1 MQNALAL
8 TNQRSER
15 VEKFERAFFTA
26 LPFLMFACIVFMN
39 SIMPALAANGTGTGD
54 TAYMTNVSNMAT
66 QIVTIVGYIFR
77 IIGVIMAVYAIATLI
92 QAFQSNNPDAQARGA
107 QVAIVSII
115 LIFVPTIIKSF
126 NLTSFLS
133 NAN

>member
-26 LPFLMFACIVFMN
+26 LPFLMFACAIFMN
-39 SIMPALAANGTGTGD
+39 SIMPALAD
-54 TAYMTNVSNMAT
+54 TTYMNDVSAVAKE
-66 QIVTIVGYIFR
+66 IVTIVGYIFR

-107 QVAIVSII
+107 QVAIVAII
-115 LIFVPTIIKSF
+115 LIFIPSIIKSL
-126 NLTSFLS
+126 NLESYLS
-133 NAN
+133 GTGK

>member
-39 SIMPALAANGTGTGD
+39 SIMPALAAGSGSTG
-54 TAYMTNVSNMAT
+54 YMSEVGAMAT

-107 QVAIVSII
+107 QVAIVAII
-115 LIFVPTIIKSF
+115 LIFIPTIIDNFK
-126 NLTSFLS
+126 LTDYLTK
-133 NAN
+133 